1 MPHNDL
7 QNGTLELLKQQLGRG
22 ADFYWMITFHYR
34 NPMLRG
40 WSKTE
45 SSHLQQSGSV
55 NGLTRLR
62 NDYIQ
67 VSKDAKHIRNM
78 MLKEIWGIKRLNK
91 KRTDG
96 PVMIF
101 FHEKGAG
108 LQYHTHLLISQT
120 PQPYLSVESLEQ
132 LWKNRIMPR
141 AKCLSR
147 TNSVDIRAVQSIT
160 GAFGYLTKEI
170 SSRDNVIDYE
180 ASCLIKTPSKTELFI
195 RAYKAEERQIQQAAK
210 IREAIYGFC
219 ADKRSLMRYTLRS
232 RILNNSKP
240 QTRQRSTLAV
250 EVLMRWKAA
259 RLDAGQAPSS
269 QHTSIAVR
277 GLETVGLTVDPP
289 SPSGGALRANQA
301 APSSLVSY
309 S

>member
-34 NPMLRG
+34 NPMHRG

-45 SSHLQQSGSV
+45 SSHLLQSGSV

-67 VSKDAKHIRNM
+67 VSKDAKHIRNL

-108 LQYHTHLLISQT
+108 LQYHTHLLINQT
-120 PQPYLSVESLEQ
+120 PQPYLSVESLEN

-147 TNSVDIRAVQSIT
+147 SNSVDIRAVQSIT

-170 SSRDNVIDYE
+170 GNRDNVIDYE
-180 ASCLIKTPSKTELFI
+180 ASCLIKTPSKTEVFM
-195 RAYKAEERQIQQAAK
+195 REYEAEERREQKAAK
-210 IREAIYGFC
+210 TWEALYGFC
-219 ADKRSLMRYTLRS
+219 THKKGLLRHTLRS
-232 RILNNSKP
+232 RIMNNSKP
-240 QTRQRSTLAV
+240 QTRQHSTLAV
-250 EVLMRWKAA
+250 DVLRRWKAA
-259 RLDAGQAPSS
+259 HLDPS
-269 QHTSIAVR
+269 QRPHGR
-277 GLETVGLTVDPP
+277 GKHKITVDQECN
-289 SPSGGALRANQA
+289 LIA
-301 APSSLVSY
+301 AIERG
-309 S
+309 

>member
-1 MPHNDL
+1 MSHNDL
-7 QNGTLELLKQQLGRG
+7 QNGTLELLRQQLGRG

-34 NPMLRG
+34 NPTVRG
-40 WSKTE
+40 WSKE
-45 SSHLQQSGSV
+45 KSSHLLQSGSV
-55 NGLTRLR
+55 SGLTRLR

-67 VSKDAKHIRNM
+67 VSKDAEHIRNLL
-78 MLKEIWGIKRLNK
+78 LKEIWGIKRLNK

-120 PQPYLSVESLEQ
+120 PQPYLSVESLEN

-180 ASCLIKTPSKTELFI
+180 ASCLIKTPSKAEVFM
-195 RAYKAEERQIQQAAK
+195 REYEAEERREQKEAK
-210 IREAIYGFC
+210 IREALYGFC
-219 ADKRSLMRYTLRS
+219 AQKRGFRRHTLRS
-232 RILNNSKP
+232 RIMNNSKP
-240 QTRQRSTLAV
+240 QTLQHSTLAV
-250 EVLMRWKAA
+250 DVLSRWKAA
-259 RLDAGQAPSS
+259 QLDPGQRSHGRGK
-269 QHTSIAVR
+269 HTI
-277 GLETVGLTVDPP
+277 TVDQGRDPVTTIE
-289 SPSGGALRANQA
+289 GG
-301 APSSLVSY
+301 
-309 S
+309 